1 MLEDLSIKDFA
12 IIDSVRIEFSKGFTV
27 LSGETGAGK
36 SILIGAITFLLG
48 GKSDV
53 SQIRVGAEEA
63 TVCGTFLLDSLVV
76 PNPALVWLEEHGI
89 QPENN
94 RVLVRRF
101 IRANGKSGA
110 WIENVPVTRAEL
122 MEFSSF
128 LIDIHG
134 QHEHQSLMKVSEHRK
149 FLDARAGIEKEV
161 QDFSKLYTEL
171 VEKRKVLEQLCS
183 SVAERERQIEML
195 SFAVNEITDAKLK
208 PEEDIKLEEEENRLS
223 SYEKLYS
230 DVDSILSILDNS
242 EASVISLLKKVRRD
256 SQNASSL
263 DKSLMPLDSRLEAVF
278 YELSDISEE
287 FNSYNQ
293 KLVFDPAHLSE
304 IQERLSLIYNL
315 KKKYASS
322 VSAPLQ
328 EVIDYCDDAQKKL
341 EQLSSGNQ
349 NKEILQQQ
357 ISALEKQVYI
367 SAKTISEKR
376 KAVGSKLSSEVESLL
391 ANLGMKD
398 ARFAVSINEK
408 PGNDIEQ
415 KCGLYGMDNIEFL
428 ISANLGS
435 ALLPLAKVASGGEL
449 SRIMLALKTIFAQ
462 TDPVQTLIFDE
473 IDTGIGGE
481 IAVAVGSHMKNLA
494 KNRQIFCIT
503 HLASIAVYAD
513 NQVKIEKGVVSGK
526 TSSVAR
532 NIDGEERVEEIAR
545 MLSGDAN
552 TQQSL
557 DHARAMLLKYSGGN

>member
-171 VEKRKVLEQLCS
+171 VEKRKVLEADFVVMTES
-183 SVAERERQIEML
+183 
-195 SFAVNEITDAKLK
+195 AVNEITDAKLK

-263 DKSLMPLDSRLEAVF
+263 DKSLMPLDSRLESVF

-293 KLVFDPAHLSE
+293 KLVFDPAHLTE

-328 EVIDYCDDAQKKL
+328 EVIDYCDEAQKKL

>member
-195 SFAVNEITDAKLK
+195 SFAVNEITEAKLK
-208 PEEDIKLEEEENRLS
+208 PEEDIKLEDEIQLALRKAKN
-223 SYEKLYS
+223 Y
-230 DVDSILSILDNS
+230 I
-242 EASVISLLKKVRRD
+242 A
-256 SQNASSL
+256 
-263 DKSLMPLDSRLEAVF
+263 KSLKTKMQVIT
-278 YELSDISEE
+278 Y
-287 FNSYNQ
+287 
-293 KLVFDPAHLSE
+293 
-304 IQERLSLIYNL
+304 L
-315 KKKYASS
+315 K
-322 VSAPLQ
+322 
-328 EVIDYCDDAQKKL
+328 
-341 EQLSSGNQ
+341 G
-349 NKEILQQQ
+349 
-357 ISALEKQVYI
+357 
-367 SAKTISEKR
+367 
-376 KAVGSKLSSEVESLL
+376 
-391 ANLGMKD
+391 
-398 ARFAVSINEK
+398 
-408 PGNDIEQ
+408 
-415 KCGLYGMDNIEFL
+415 
-428 ISANLGS
+428 
-435 ALLPLAKVASGGEL
+435 
-449 SRIMLALKTIFAQ
+449 
-462 TDPVQTLIFDE
+462 
-473 IDTGIGGE
+473 
-481 IAVAVGSHMKNLA
+481 
-494 KNRQIFCIT
+494 
-503 HLASIAVYAD
+503 
-513 NQVKIEKGVVSGK
+513 KGFSGK
-526 TSSVAR
+526 VIFEVVEIFKVFATSYDF
-532 NIDGEERVEEIAR
+532 N
-545 MLSGDAN
+545 LNN
-552 TQQSL
+552 TDEFAGISTL
-557 DHARAMLLKYSGGN
+557 PPSK

>member
-230 DVDSILSILDNS
+230 DVDSHPKLSK
-242 EASVISLLKKVRRD
+242 LKKL
-256 SQNASSL
+256 Q
-263 DKSLMPLDSRLEAVF
+263 
-278 YELSDISEE
+278 I
-287 FNSYNQ
+287 Q
-293 KLVFDPAHLSE
+293 K
-304 IQERLSLIYNL
+304 
-315 KKKYASS
+315 
-322 VSAPLQ
+322 
-328 EVIDYCDDAQKKL
+328 
-341 EQLSSGNQ
+341 
-349 NKEILQQQ
+349 IL
-357 ISALEKQVYI
+357 
-367 SAKTISEKR
+367 
-376 KAVGSKLSSEVESLL
+376 
-391 ANLGMKD
+391 
-398 ARFAVSINEK
+398 
-408 PGNDIEQ
+408 
-415 KCGLYGMDNIEFL
+415 
-428 ISANLGS
+428 
-435 ALLPLAKVASGGEL
+435 
-449 SRIMLALKTIFAQ
+449 
-462 TDPVQTLIFDE
+462 
-473 IDTGIGGE
+473 
-481 IAVAVGSHMKNLA
+481 
-494 KNRQIFCIT
+494 
-503 HLASIAVYAD
+503 
-513 NQVKIEKGVVSGK
+513 
-526 TSSVAR
+526 
-532 NIDGEERVEEIAR
+532 
-545 MLSGDAN
+545 
-552 TQQSL
+552 
-557 DHARAMLLKYSGGN
+557 